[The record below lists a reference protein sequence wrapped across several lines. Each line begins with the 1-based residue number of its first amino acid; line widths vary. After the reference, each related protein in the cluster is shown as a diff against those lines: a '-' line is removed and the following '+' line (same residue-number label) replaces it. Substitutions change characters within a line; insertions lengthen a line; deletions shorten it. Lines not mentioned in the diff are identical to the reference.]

1 MALTETLNNLIGDT
15 TADTMNN
22 IDAVLAL
29 LEALADNIATTK
41 LGDDAAAGLTLVIGM
56 LGGAVKAVQAGQA
69 IQ

>member
-1 MALTETLNNLIGDT
+1 MALTETQNNLIGDT

-22 IDAVLAL
+22 IGAVLAL

-41 LGDDAAAGLTLVIGM
+41 LGDDAAAGLTLVFGM
-56 LGGAVKAVQAGQA
+56 LGGAVKAVQEGQA